1 MNSTARYSRGSI
13 GIQLM
18 IGVAVVF
25 SLSTLLLPSTD
36 DTIRSRVSQGLQQ
49 ADAAKRALTLTCQGN
64 FDRVVSSNA
73 DAGFYFVE
81 SQYVAEIRLDANCRT
96 GDMGIHVR
104 FKNTGAKTEPEI
116 LLSSDAASADPNAA
130 ATSAEAIAPA
140 WRCGLERG
148 EATHVP
154 ADCREARNLG

>member
-49 ADAAKRALTLTCQGN
+49 ADAAKRALTLTRNN
-64 FDRVVSSNA
+64 FV
-73 DAGFYFVE
+73 
-81 SQYVAEIRLDANCRT
+81 
-96 GDMGIHVR
+96 
-104 FKNTGAKTEPEI
+104 
-116 LLSSDAASADPNAA
+116 
-130 ATSAEAIAPA
+130 
-140 WRCGLERG
+140 
-148 EATHVP
+148 
-154 ADCREARNLG
+154 